1 LPIHSPVRPAM
12 RFRWLIAA
20 AVLAGVCSPLAA
32 VAQDKPPASPAAPE
46 KSFEIPFRLTDT
58 QHVLVRVK
66 INGKG
71 PFNFII
77 DTGAPAFIMTEAV
90 AKKVGAKIEKPWATF
105 DKVELEGG
113 LSVPNPRGIA
123 TDMFQLKGM
132 NSMGLAG
139 VELHGVIGYNILAQY
154 RIQYDFTA
162 TKLVWTPVKFEP
174 PDPKRIKK
182 PEAKEELSGQG
193 GLELMGDLMQ
203 FLAAFG
209 GIKPN
214 YDYRPRGFAG
224 IELDDKA
231 NELVVK
237 GVLANSPAEKAGLK
251 AGDKIQTAKGKGVDT
266 PAELLAAIA
275 KLPVGSKLKLTVKRG
290 EESKD
295 LTVELGK
302 GL

>member
-1 LPIHSPVRPAM
+1 M
-12 RFRWLIAA
+12 RSHLLFGVIMLACF
-20 AVLAGVCSPLAA
+20 AGVSPAP
-32 VAQDKPPASPAAPE
+32 AQDKPSADSPT
-46 KSFEIPFRLTDT
+46 KSVEIPYRLTDT
-58 QHVLVRVK
+58 QHVMVRVK

-90 AKKVGAKIEKPWATF
+90 AKKVGAKSEKPWVTF

-113 LSVPNPRGIA
+113 LVIDKPKGIA

-139 VELHGVIGYNILAQY
+139 CELHGVIGYNILAQY

-162 TKLVWTPVKFEP
+162 TKLVWTPVKFEVP
-174 PDPKRIKK
+174 APKRIARKDDK
-182 PEAKEELSGQG
+182 VDMSGQG
-193 GLELMGDLMQ
+193 GLELMGEIMP
-203 FLAAFG
+203 FLAALG

-224 IELDDKA
+224 IELEEKSGD
-231 NELVVK
+231 LIVK
-237 GVLANSPAEKAGLK
+237 NIIAESPAAKAGLK
-251 AGDKIQTAKGKGVDT
+251 TGDKITVAKGKTIESASD
-266 PAELLAAIA
+266 LLDAIA
-275 KLPVGSKLKLTVKRG
+275 KLPIGTKLKLNVKRG
-290 EESKD
+290 DESREV
-295 LTVELGK
+295 TIELGK

>member
-1 LPIHSPVRPAM
+1 M
-12 RFRWLIAA
+12 RFQWLMAV
-20 AVLAGVCSPLAA
+20 AVLVGVLA
-32 VAQDKPPASPAAPE
+32 PPAATADEKPAEKAAPAT
-46 KSFEIPFRLTDT
+46 SFEVPYRLTDT

-113 LSVPNPRGIA
+113 VTVPNAKGIA

-132 NSMGLAG
+132 NAMGLAG

-154 RIQYDFTA
+154 RIEYDFTA
-162 TKLVWTPVKFEP
+162 TKLVWTPVKFEVK
-174 PDPKRIKK
+174 DPKRIRKDDDK
-182 PEAKEELSGQG
+182 TEMSGQG

-203 FLAAFG
+203 FLAAIG
-209 GIKPN
+209 GIKAN

-231 NELVVK
+231 KDLVVK
-237 GVLANSPAEKAGLK
+237 AVVAGGPADKAGLK
-251 AGDKIQTAKGKGVDT
+251 AGDKIQSAKGRGVDT
-266 PAELLAAIA
+266 PAQLLSALA
-275 KLPVGSKLKLTVKRG
+275 KLPVGASVKLSVKRG
-290 EESKD
+290 EETKD
-295 LTVELGK
+295 VTVELGK

>member
-1 LPIHSPVRPAM
+1 M
-12 RFRWLIAA
+12 RFRWLVAA
-20 AVLAGVCSPLAA
+20 ALAVSPLAA
-32 VAQDKPPASPAAPE
+32 RAQDKPPAAPAAPE
-46 KSFEIPFRLTDT
+46 KSVEVPYRLTDT

-113 LSVPNPRGIA
+113 LSVPNPKGIA
-123 TDMFQLKGM
+123 ADMFQLKGM
-132 NSMGLAG
+132 NAMGLAG

-162 TKLVWTPVKFEP
+162 SKLIWTPVKFEP

-182 PEAKEELSGQG
+182 SDAKEDFGGQG
-193 GLELMGDLMQ
+193 GLELMGEVMQ
-203 FLAAFG
+203 VLAAFG

-214 YDYRPRGFAG
+214 YDYRPRGFVGVEFA
-224 IELDDKA
+224 DNAKD
-231 NELVVK
+231 LVVK
-237 GVLANSPAEKAGLK
+237 AVLADSPADKAGLK
-251 AGDKIQTAKGKGVDT
+251 VGDKIETAKGKGVET
-266 PAELLAAIA
+266 PAALLSALA
-275 KLPVGSKLKLTVKRG
+275 KLPVGAKVKLTVKRG
-290 EESKD
+290 EESKE

>member
-1 LPIHSPVRPAM
+1 M
-12 RFRWLIAA
+12 RFRWLVAA
-20 AVLAGVCSPLAA
+20 ALLAVSPLAV
-32 VAQDKPPASPAAPE
+32 VAQDKPPAAPAAPE
-46 KSFEIPFRLTDT
+46 KSFEIPYRLTDT

-113 LSVPNPRGIA
+113 LSVPNPKGIA
-123 TDMFQLKGM
+123 ADMFQLKGM
-132 NSMGLAG
+132 NAMGLAG

-162 TKLVWTPVKFEP
+162 SKLIWTPVKFEP

-182 PEAKEELSGQG
+182 SDAKEDFGGQG
-193 GLELMGDLMQ
+193 GLELMGELMQ
-203 FLAAFG
+203 VLAAFG

-214 YDYRPRGFAG
+214 YDYRPRGFVG
-224 IELDDKA
+224 IEFADNAKD
-231 NELVVK
+231 LVVK
-237 GVLANSPAEKAGLK
+237 AVLADSPAEKAGLR
-251 AGDKIQTAKGKGVDT
+251 AGDKIVTAKGKGVDT
-266 PAELLAAIA
+266 PAELLSAFA
-275 KLPVGSKLKLTVKRG
+275 KLPVGAKVKLTVHRN
-290 EESKD
+290 EESTE
-295 LTVELGK
+295 LIVELGK